1 MRSLYPT
8 DIVVVDRTK
17 EKRTRETERE
27 RGKRMQYVLLFYQRT
42 PVEAKSD
49 RGKKREREREK
60 KTLCVY
66 IYISARYTLLSL
78 YLHILDYYWYCC
90 QSRWQQSMSRL
101 KAFIQC

>member
-49 RGKKREREREK
+49 RGKKREREK